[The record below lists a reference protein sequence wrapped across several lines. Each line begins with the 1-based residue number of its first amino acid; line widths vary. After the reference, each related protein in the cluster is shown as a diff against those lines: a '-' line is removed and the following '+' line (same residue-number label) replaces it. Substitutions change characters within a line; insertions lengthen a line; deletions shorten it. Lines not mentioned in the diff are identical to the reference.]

1 MRHAKLSRKTNTAA
15 VRNTNV
21 KARAQTSNLRIGE
34 PNDSFEQEADR
45 VADEIMAG
53 GTLRRWSIAD
63 VGVNAPLQ
71 RKCSCGSPAG
81 MGGEC
86 DACKHKKEQTLQR
99 KAVGSAESGFASP
112 IVHEVLNSSGQ
123 PLDKPTRDFFEPR
136 FGLDFSRV
144 RVHTDAKA
152 AESARALNASAYTV
166 GSHVVFGRTSS
177 PLERTLLAHELTHV
191 VQQTQPLLS
200 SPTSDEPSLETEANQ
215 AASAI
220 SHNARQV
227 SILNASALRISRQ
240 QSTLSPALA
249 FLTPQD
255 IAKLKAFGAADYQ
268 ASLDTLEKM
277 LRVTGDLTQQGLP
290 RQFVST
296 RQASGELR
304 TFLDVIRDPKVQ
316 AVKVVPSASGG
327 RSPDLYYGEVSGAES
342 RVEVVNITAAA
353 ARTRAE
359 LQPTPEG
366 GIRRTIP
373 KEGGNVVNTV
383 EEINTVG
390 KLREAIRVKVKAG
403 SQLSAQNK
411 NTQVAGR
418 SMEVGGEVRVS
429 TSHIELSKDEIDGVI
444 NDLQAE
450 LANSPATK
458 IVVDT
463 IDKADSRG
471 GRKLFEY
478 VKDEKRQFVYSQTRV
493 SYARQAASDVSG
505 DAASTAAKLTTKA
518 EGDVAEHAL
527 EDAAAA
533 RISKVTVQTA
543 EKDLAETATEA
554 FTRSATATATRR
566 LGQAAAPVIGAAF
579 AAPDAWEG
587 VKDISHGDFF
597 TGLGTIGVAIIDVA
611 SQGLHLT
618 DEVSGGGGTV
628 LAITIQTW
636 AAAMQ
641 FGFETERIRQRASE
655 LKAYM
660 KAHGNH
666 LPPRDELMS
675 YYRLNDEDILIL
687 ENDIYKAQQNKVTT
701 EDLAKQVRALLAQI
715 DADANKALPEGAT
728 PAGIQ
733 RERAALSKLLVALE
747 ADVQQKRA
755 QAAKERAAADEK
767 RRQQNFDRAQQQQK
781 QAATA
786 QATPQLLPSPGVSQ
800 QQQQRATPDPFGL
813 FSPTTPQPLSGISM
827 ENAELAGTGFGRMR
841 NALLARY
848 QQLESE
854 HFPQDKV
861 NQYQNDVTAYVNNLD
876 RMIAEFMK
884 KGSAEWPGVKEMR
897 RLRDAADNDD
907 RTKLMR

>member
-1 MRHAKLSRKTNTAA
+1 MSVAMLSKKNAA
-15 VRNTNV
+15 VPAAV
-21 KARAQTSNLRIGE
+21 KAPTKSPSNGLRIGAA
-34 PNDSFEQEADR
+34 NDYFEQEADR

-53 GTLRRWSIAD
+53 GTAKREWSISRM
-63 VGVNAPLQ
+63 NMHPPLQ
-71 RKCSCGSPAG
+71 RSCGCGGSG
-81 MGGEC
+81 GSTGEC
-86 DACKHKKEQTLQR
+86 EECKEKKTLQR
-99 KAVGSAESGFASP
+99 KSSGADGVAVAPP
-112 IVHEVLNSSGQ
+112 IVHEVLNSPGQ
-123 PLDKPTRDFFEPR
+123 PLDKATRDFFEPR
-136 FGLDFSRV
+136 FGHDLSRV
-144 RVHTDAKA
+144 RIHSDAQA
-152 AESARALNASAYTV
+152 AESARAVNASAYTV

-191 VQQTQPLLS
+191 AQQTQPLPS
-200 SPTSDEPSLETEANQ
+200 SPISDEPSLEAEANQ
-215 AASAI
+215 IASAI
-220 SHNARQV
+220 SHSRQV
-227 SILNASALRISRQ
+227 GVRNASALRISRQ
-240 QSTLSPALA
+240 ESTLPQALA

-255 IAKLKAFGAADYQ
+255 IAKLKGFGAADYQ

-277 LRVTGDLTQQGLP
+277 FRVTGDLTEKGLP

-304 TFLDVIRDPKVQ
+304 TFLDVIRNPKVK

-327 RSPDLYYGEVSGAES
+327 RSPDLYYGEISGAES

-353 ARTRAE
+353 ARARAE
-359 LQPTPEG
+359 LQQNAVGEAS
-366 GIRRTIP
+366 RTIP
-373 KEGGNVVNTV
+373 KVAGNVVNTV

-390 KLREAIRVKVKAG
+390 KLREAIRVKIKAG
-403 SQLSAQNK
+403 SQLSSQNP
-411 NTQVAGR
+411 NTRVGGQP
-418 SMEVGGEVRVS
+418 METGGEVRVS
-429 TSHIELSKDEIDGVI
+429 TSHVELSKDEIDGVI
-444 NDLQAE
+444 KDLQSE

-463 IDKADSRG
+463 IDKADPRG

-478 VKDEKRQFVYSQTRV
+478 AKDEKRNFVSSETRV
-493 SYARQAASDVSG
+493 SYARQAVSDASG
-505 DAASTAAKLTTKA
+505 DAASTAAKLTTEA

-527 EDAAAA
+527 ADAAASRLPKITA
-533 RISKVTVQTA
+533 QTA
-543 EKDLAETATEA
+543 EKDLAETASEA
-554 FTRSATATATRR
+554 FARSATSTATRR
-566 LGQAAAPVIGAAF
+566 MGQAAAPVIGAVF

-587 VKDISHGDFF
+587 VKDIAHGDLF
-597 TGLGTIGVAIIDVA
+597 TGVGTIGVAIIDVA
-611 SQGLHLT
+611 SQGLHAT

-641 FGFETERIRQRASE
+641 FGFESERIRQRSSE

-715 DADANKALPEGAT
+715 DADANKALPQGVT

-733 RERAALSKLLVALE
+733 EERARLSKLLVALE
-747 ADVQQKRA
+747 ARIQQEKA
-755 QAAKERAAADEK
+755 QAAKERAAAEEK

-800 QQQQRATPDPFGL
+800 QQQQQTAAPDPFGL
-813 FSPTTPQPLSGISM
+813 FSPATPQPLSGISM

-848 QQLESE
+848 PQLESE

-861 NQYQNDVTAYVNNLD
+861 NKYQSDVTAYVNNLD

-897 RLRDAADNDD
+897 RLRDAADNAD
-907 RTKLMR
+907 RSKLMR

>member
-1 MRHAKLSRKTNTAA
+1 MSVGMLAKKNAA
-15 VRNTNV
+15 VPAV
-21 KARAQTSNLRIGE
+21 KAPAKGASNGLRIGAS
-34 PNDSFEQEADR
+34 NDYFEQEAER
-45 VADEIMAG
+45 VAEEVMAG
-53 GTLRRWSIAD
+53 GTAKRDWSISRMTI
-63 VGVNAPLQ
+63 NPPLQ
-71 RKCSCGSPAG
+71 RSCGCGGSG
-81 MGGEC
+81 GSTGEC
-86 DACKHKKEQTLQR
+86 EECKEKKTLQR
-99 KAVGSAESGFASP
+99 KSSATDGPAVAPP
-112 IVHEVLNSSGQ
+112 IVHEVLNSPGQ
-123 PLDKPTRDFFEPR
+123 PLDRATLDFFEPR
-136 FGLDFSRV
+136 FGHDLSRV
-144 RVHTDAKA
+144 RIHSDAQA
-152 AESARALNASAYTV
+152 AESARAVNASAYTV

-191 VQQTQPLLS
+191 AQQTWPIRS
-200 SPTSDEPSLETEANQ
+200 SPTSDESSLEKEANQ

-220 SHNARQV
+220 SHSARQISV
-227 SILNASALRISRQ
+227 RNASVPRISRQ
-240 QSTLSPALA
+240 ESTLPQALA

-255 IAKLKAFGAADYQ
+255 IAKLKGFGAADYQ

-277 LRVTGDLTQQGLP
+277 FRVTGDLTEKGLP

-304 TFLDVIRDPKVQ
+304 TFLDVIRNPKVQ

-327 RSPDLYYGEVSGAES
+327 RSPDLYYGEISGAES

-359 LQPTPEG
+359 LQQTAG
-366 GIRRTIP
+366 GAATSTIP
-373 KEGGNVVNTV
+373 KEAGNVINTV
-383 EEINTVG
+383 EEINTAG

-403 SQLSAQNK
+403 SQLSSQNP
-411 NTQVAGR
+411 NTRVAGR
-418 SMEVGGEVRVS
+418 PMETGGEVRVS
-429 TSHIELSKDEIDGVI
+429 TSHVELSKDEIDAVI
-444 NDLQAE
+444 KDLQPE

-463 IDKADSRG
+463 IDKADPRG

-478 VKDEKRQFVYSQTRV
+478 AKDEKRNFVYSETRV
-493 SYARQAASDVSG
+493 SYARQAVSDVSG
-505 DAASTAAKLTTKA
+505 DAASTAAKLTTEA

-527 EDAAAA
+527 ADAAASRLPKITA
-533 RISKVTVQTA
+533 QTA
-543 EKDLAETATEA
+543 EKDLAETAAEA
-554 FTRSATATATRR
+554 FTRSATSTATRR
-566 LGQAAAPVIGAAF
+566 MGQATAPVIGAVF

-587 VKDISHGDFF
+587 VKDIAHGDLF
-597 TGLGTIGVAIIDVA
+597 TGIGTIGVAIIDVA
-611 SQGLHLT
+611 SQGLHAT

-641 FGFETERIRQRASE
+641 FGFESERIRQRSSE

-701 EDLAKQVRALLAQI
+701 EDMAKQVRALLAQI
-715 DADANKALPEGAT
+715 DANANKALPQGVT

-733 RERAALSKLLVALE
+733 EERARLSKLLVALE
-747 ADVQQKRA
+747 AKIQQEKA

-781 QAATA
+781 QAAA
-786 QATPQLLPSPGVSQ
+786 VQATPQLLPSPGVSQ
-800 QQQQRATPDPFGL
+800 QQQQQTAAPDPFGL
-813 FSPTTPQPLSGISM
+813 FSPATPQPLSGISM

-848 QQLESE
+848 PQLESE

-861 NQYQNDVTAYVNNLD
+861 NKYQSDVTAYVNNLD

-897 RLRDAADNDD
+897 RLRDAADNTD
-907 RTKLMR
+907 RSKLMR